1 MTGNEGLL
9 ALIHV
14 LNEVGTPY
22 MVVGS
27 YSSNFYGI
35 PRSTKDADL
44 VFQFDPRSLAEI
56 AKRLPE
62 GLSFDQQSTFEMVT
76 STRKDVILIE
86 GSEFQIE
93 LFHLS
98 EDAFDQTR
106 FKQREK
112 VMFGNDLNTWM
123 PRMEDVI
130 IQKLRWAKGGGR
142 SKDFDDVVAIL
153 GVQEN
158 VNFDYVTQWCEKHG
172 TLEILAK
179 ARAEAGIEQG
189 NS

>member
-9 ALIHV
+9 ALIRI
-14 LNEVGTPY
+14 LNEVGIPY

-44 VFQFDPRSLAEI
+44 VFQFDSRSLAEI
-56 AKRLPE
+56 TKRLPE

-76 STRKDVILIE
+76 ATRKEVILIE

-98 EDAFDQTR
+98 GDAFDQTR
-106 FKQREK
+106 FHCREK
-112 VMFGNDLNTWM
+112 VTFADGVTTWM

-130 IQKLRWAKGGGR
+130 VQKLRWAKGGGR

-158 VNFDYVTQWCEKHG
+158 VDFNYISTWCENHG
-172 TLEILAK
+172 TSEILAK
-179 ARAEAGIEQG
+179 ARSEAGV
-189 NS
+189 